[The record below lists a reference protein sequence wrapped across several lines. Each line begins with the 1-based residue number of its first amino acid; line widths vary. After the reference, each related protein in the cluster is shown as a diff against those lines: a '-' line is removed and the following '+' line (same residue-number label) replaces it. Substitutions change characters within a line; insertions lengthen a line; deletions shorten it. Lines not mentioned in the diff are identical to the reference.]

1 MSWEKECEREEIK
14 RYGSLCNSRR
24 LCHEIWARVCVSI
37 DSSVGSSVF
46 ENVSVVYNGASRHMN
61 WVYDFFKMITTLGS
75 GHFI

>member
-1 MSWEKECEREEIK
+1 MEASATVEDCAMKFEQEF
-14 RYGSLCNSRR
+14 SR
-24 LCHEIWARVCVSI
+24 VSI

-61 WVYDFFKMITTLGS
+61 RVYDFFKMITTLGS